1 MYRLKRSDIEGWN
14 LSIRTTLLP
23 KDTNYHGT
31 IFGGVILSLIDI
43 AGAIEA
49 RRYCDQRV
57 VTVSMNEVVFKE
69 PVFVGDLI
77 SFYTRI
83 IRIGRTSI
91 TVDVF
96 VIATR
101 ETQSRKRLPVTE
113 ATVTYVAIDE
123 NRDPS
128 SIVVCQ
134 NEDDPPALALESEK
148 N

>member
-1 MYRLKRSDIEGWN
+1 MEGWN

-83 IRIGRTSI
+83 IKIGRTSI

-101 ETQSRKRLPVTE
+101 EAQSRKRLPVTE

-128 SIVVCQ
+128 PIVVRQ